1 MCGFYGEISDQP
13 AALECGRAI
22 QHRGPDDAGRKV
34 FALPETGRFV
44 SLDFR
49 RLSIIDLSPAGHQP
63 MSNEDETVWLI
74 FNGEIYNFQDLRKQL
89 IDLGHRFQSKTDS
102 ETIIH
107 GFEEWGESLFA
118 RLHGMFALAIWDQ
131 NKQRLTLA
139 RDRIGKKPLFYFNDG
154 DKFLFGSEIK
164 SLLASGRVPV
174 KPDVEGLHDY
184 LTYLYFPAPHTAFA
198 GISKL
203 PPATVMT
210 VEAGADGRLTAR
222 QATFW
227 DPVEAAGAAPQLSL
241 QDAVERTRE
250 LLNEAVR
257 VRLMS
262 DVPLGVFLSGG
273 LDSGSIACF

>member
-1 MCGFYGEISDQP
+1 MCGIYGEISDRP
-13 AALECGRAI
+13 AALECAQVMR
-22 QHRGPDDAGRKV
+22 HRGPDDGGRQV
-34 FALPETGRFV
+34 FAVRESGVYV
-44 SLDFR
+44 SLLFR
-49 RLSIIDLSPAGHQP
+49 RLSIIDLSAAGHQP
-63 MSNEDETVWLI
+63 MANEDETVWLI
-74 FNGEIYNFQDLRKQL
+74 FNGEIYNFQELRQQL
-89 IDLGHRFQSKTDS
+89 LAAGHQFRSRTDS

-107 GFEEWGESLFA
+107 GYEEWGEEIIP
-118 RLHGMFALAIWDQ
+118 RLQGMFALAIWDARE
-131 NKQRLTLA
+131 QRLLLA
-139 RDRIGKKPLFYFNDG
+139 RDRVGKKPLFYYSDG
-154 DKFLFGSEIK
+154 KNFLFGSEIK

-174 KPDVEGLHDY
+174 RPDAEGLHDY
-184 LTYLYFPAPHTAFA
+184 LTYLYFPAPRTAFA

-262 DVPLGVFLSGG
+262 DVPLGV
-273 LDSGSIACF
+273 